1 MNWKVMLIGLLLSVP
16 LLFVLARGFAYDPR
30 ALPEEL
36 VGQPAPDF
44 TLESLDGYKVS
55 LQDTRGSLVVI
66 NFWATWCI
74 PCVQEHQQLIEAANT
89 YKSKGVAFLGIL
101 YGDTAEKAREFNVK
115 HGSAYPT
122 LIDDS
127 QRTNIDYGVAGVPET
142 YIIDRDGTI
151 IKKFTG
157 PVFKAE
163 LDAVLKELL

>member
-1 MNWKVMLIGLLLSVP
+1 MRFLIIF
-16 LLFVLARGFAYDPR
+16 LFLMSNGFADE
-30 ALPEEL
+30 AFNLKNIVINKEL
-36 VGQPAPDF
+36 KKYNDLTF
-44 TLESLDGYKVS
+44 LDDKNNQLNLKDYNGN
-55 LQDTRGSLVVI
+55 LILL